1 MYNSIG
7 YGDNRSKK
15 YWILW
20 QYHRD
25 EPFIDNNSVIIDV
38 PDDSESAL
46 LKFKQKITGQ
56 TENEGTK
63 DFQIIVPLKY

>member
-1 MYNSIG
+1 MYNSIR

-63 DFQIIVPLKY
+63 DFQIIVSLKY